1 MSLIYN
7 EIKDQ
12 YTAMEKC
19 AAYLE
24 QQFPAVEALIHK
36 SDPSMVI
43 FMGCGSSFSLAKSM
57 ADTVNM
63 RTKAHAYALPA
74 GDAALHAGR
83 YAGMAQGAL
92 IVPVSRSGSTSEVM
106 FALDALRAA
115 GCSFTVLSLS
125 CVKDCALS
133 KQSDLSLEMPWCFD
147 ESVCQTRTV
156 SCLYYSVMYV
166 LAKLIG
172 DEGLLDQLRRFPDMG
187 RAYMARF
194 EKDWEPLAG
203 KDWDHAVVLADGEIH
218 GIAEEGALAFK
229 EVCQLPSNCYHVL
242 DVRHGPMVLIRNKTL
257 VISVVA
263 GEELEQNLVR
273 ELAGHGAVMATCS
286 DLPLPLEGTENFPVG
301 EPLDHIVRGLA
312 VIALCQLTAFYKSK
326 VTGTDPDHPDG
337 LDAWIK
343 L

>member
-92 IVPVSRSGSTSEVM
+92 IVPVSRSGPARRGMQLYCAQPVLRQGLRPLQAERSVSG
-106 FALDALRAA
+106 DAL
-115 GCSFTVLSLS
+115 VL
-125 CVKDCALS
+125 
-133 KQSDLSLEMPWCFD
+133 
-147 ESVCQTRTV
+147 
-156 SCLYYSVMYV
+156 
-166 LAKLIG
+166 
-172 DEGLLDQLRRFPDMG
+172 
-187 RAYMARF
+187 
-194 EKDWEPLAG
+194 
-203 KDWDHAVVLADGEIH
+203 
-218 GIAEEGALAFK
+218 
-229 EVCQLPSNCYHVL
+229 
-242 DVRHGPMVLIRNKTL
+242 
-257 VISVVA
+257 
-263 GEELEQNLVR
+263 
-273 ELAGHGAVMATCS
+273 
-286 DLPLPLEGTENFPVG
+286 
-301 EPLDHIVRGLA
+301 
-312 VIALCQLTAFYKSK
+312 
-326 VTGTDPDHPDG
+326 
-337 LDAWIK
+337 
-343 L
+343 